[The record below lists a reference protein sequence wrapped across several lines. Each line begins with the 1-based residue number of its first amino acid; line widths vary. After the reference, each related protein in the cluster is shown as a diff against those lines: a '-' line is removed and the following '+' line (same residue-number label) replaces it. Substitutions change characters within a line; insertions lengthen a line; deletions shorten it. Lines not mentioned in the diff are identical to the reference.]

1 MSFEWFDPHQMRS
14 WAERMEDEIYYLKR
28 DAQHEI
34 EGLKRRLEYERGR
47 ADSQQKTISD
57 IVSRLPW
64 PLPPPIF
71 IPADAVQGMKK

>member
-1 MSFEWFDPHQMRS
+1 MSFEWFDPHLARAAAEQMD
-14 WAERMEDEIYYLKR
+14 DEIYCLKR
-28 DAQHEI
+28 DAQYEI

-64 PLPPPIF
+64 PAPTPIF